1 MILHEVSVNAAGRV
15 SVLLGSVDKSLR
27 GVPDVPSVT
36 AGSRQSYWYTTCDL
50 FWVDWMV
57 LLENE
62 EESLYGL

>member
-36 AGSRQSYWYTTCDL
+36 ARLTAIILVHHMRLVLGGLDGSIG
-50 FWVDWMV
+50 
-57 LLENE
+57 E
-62 EESLYGL
+62 